1 MSIIGS
7 MQFMILFCSENL
19 WQTEGN
25 VIQDMQRFYP
35 KISLL
40 PYIPQIYFWRDYF
53 HGTFVFLGNVL
64 G

>member
-1 MSIIGS
+1 
-7 MQFMILFCSENL
+7 MILFCSENL